1 MKDKEFTKI
10 LDMMEF
16 LHGEHLFMM
25 NLMLKLMLKPKDA
38 EERYEEIA
46 KLWNEGFDRVRK
58 DW

>member
-25 NLMLKLMLKPKDA
+25 NLMLKLMLKPEDA
-38 EERYEEIA
+38 EERYEEIS